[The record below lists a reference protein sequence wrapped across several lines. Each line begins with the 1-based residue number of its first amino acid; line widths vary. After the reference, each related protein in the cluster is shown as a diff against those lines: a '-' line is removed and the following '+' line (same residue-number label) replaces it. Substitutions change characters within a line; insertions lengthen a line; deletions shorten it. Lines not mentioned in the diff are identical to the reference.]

1 MEQRM
6 DHAELIQR
14 ILYGESRAFG
24 ELVELYQHMVYTVC
38 MRVLRNPEDAQ
49 EASQDAFVKAYRNLS
64 GFSGSSK
71 FSTWLYTIAYRS
83 AISRARQR
91 RTDTDH
97 LDDLT
102 HQPSSA
108 GTGEALHKKDVRQY
122 LNQALEKLTPEES
135 TILSLHYLDEQSVEE
150 IVTITGL
157 SASNV
162 KVRLFRSRKRLEAVL
177 NKELNGEARSL
188 LLNDA

>member
-14 ILYGESRAFG
+14 ILSGESRAFG

-102 HQPSSA
+102 HQPNAA